1 MLVGFALDALREAFW
16 TDLAANIN
24 GVPAVPPEVQ
34 PGGLAGAASRL
45 GWPPAATGLE
55 HEAGRIR
62 DAGCS
67 W

>member
-34 PGGLAGAASRL
+34 PGGWPEQPAGL
-45 GWPPAATGLE
+45 G
-55 HEAGRIR
+55 GRR
-62 DAGCS
+62 PRRA
-67 W
+67 